1 MHNRMWKRSTSWLQS
16 GVLGALLLAWPALAQ
31 QAPAAPPPVTVKG
44 PATAT
49 APAASR
55 TVEEVLSHADR
66 GQNGLHSFVVNVRIT
81 NYVRDKVDKVTQYEV
96 SIKGGSRSL
105 VKFLDPEDQ
114 GKFLLTVDEFMWIYL
129 RSASRPVRVTPLQR
143 LSGNASNGDVAQT
156 SLVENYQPV
165 AMTEELLDGKPVYV
179 MDLVAKR
186 KSATYQAT
194 RYWIDKNTLLPIKAD
209 YKLGSGKVS
218 KRALF
223 TDYQRVDGVTLLRRQ
238 EIYDLL
244 RNEEKSVLE
253 YSNYVRRELPDK
265 MFNKNFRQEL

>member
-1 MHNRMWKRSTSWLQS
+1 MTEGMWRRSRGWLQ
-16 GVLGALLLAWPALAQ
+16 GGLLGALMVVQPAVAQ
-31 QAPAAPPPVTVKG
+31 TEPVAPPAAKAPAAQP
-44 PATAT
+44 TA
-49 APAASR
+49 
-55 TVEEVLSHADR
+55 EEILSQADR
-66 GQNGLHSFVVNVRIT
+66 GQNGFQSFVVDVRIT
-81 NYVRDKVDKVTQYEV
+81 NYVREKVDKVTNYQV
-96 SIKGGSRSL
+96 SIKGGDRSL
-105 VKFLDPEDQ
+105 VKFVDPEDQ

-165 AMTEELLDGKPVYV
+165 SMTEDVLEGKPVYV
-179 MDLVAKR
+179 LDLVAKR
-186 KSATYQAT
+186 KSATYQGT
-194 RYWIDKNTLLPIKAD
+194 RYWIAKDTRLPVKAEF
-209 YKLGSGKVS
+209 KLGSGKAS
-218 KRALF
+218 KRAVF
-223 TDYQRVDGVTLLRRQ
+223 AEYQTVDGRQVLRRQ